1 MKHERLK
8 QDAYQYLKQL
18 VLSIEIMQDDRICV
32 YLQGSLFV
40 TFVNQEDMEKF
51 LSAESVEFDGAPLE
65 KRMTKYI

>member
-1 MKHERLK
+1 
-8 QDAYQYLKQL
+8 
-18 VLSIEIMQDDRICV
+18 MQDDRICV